1 MSLTLGRVACILTKL
16 DSLNKNKTYFN
27 WSSGKDSALA
37 LYHLLQ
43 DENYQVDALITTVNS
58 HYNRVSMHG
67 LRKELLIAQTN
78 SLNIPASLIELPE
91 MPSMEV
97 YEQKILETITSL
109 KDAGFSHSAFGDI
122 FLEDLR
128 AYRETQLAKQN
139 IKALFPIWKR
149 NTKMLLQEFLDL
161 GFKTIIVCANSKYFG
176 EEFVGTIIDKNF
188 INNLPVGVDPCGEN
202 GEFHTFCFDGPIFKN
217 PIPFTIG
224 EKVYREYDTPKTD
237 DDSVCKGGSEKYG
250 VWYCDLVP

>member
-1 MSLTLGRVACILTKL
+1 M
-16 DSLNKNKTYFN
+16 NKHKTYFN

-37 LYHLLQ
+37 LYHILQ
-43 DENYQVDALITTVNS
+43 NESYAVDELITTVNS

-78 SLNIPASLIELPE
+78 ALNIPASLIELPE

-97 YEQKILETITSL
+97 YEQKMLETVSSL
-109 KDAGFSHSAFGDI
+109 KENGFTHSAFGDI

-128 AYRETQLAKQN
+128 TYRESQLAKQGL
-139 IKALFPIWKR
+139 KTVFPIWKR
-149 NTKMLLQEFLDL
+149 DTKTLIHEFLDL

-176 EEFVGTIIDKNF
+176 EDFVGTVIDKNF
-188 INNLPVGVDPCGEN
+188 IENLPKDVDPCGEN
-202 GEFHTFCFDGPIFKN
+202 GEFHTFCFDGPIFTN

-224 EKVYREYDTPKTD
+224 EKVYREYDNPNTD
-237 DDSVCKGGSEKYG
+237 DSICKSDTYG
-250 VWYCDLVP
+250 VWYCDLIPK